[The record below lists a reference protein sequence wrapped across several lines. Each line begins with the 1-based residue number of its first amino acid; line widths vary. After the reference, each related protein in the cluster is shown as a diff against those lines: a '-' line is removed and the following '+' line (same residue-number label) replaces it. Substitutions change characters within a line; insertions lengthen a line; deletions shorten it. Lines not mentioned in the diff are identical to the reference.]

1 MKMTINIAGH
11 AYAVNLSRPHDISIP
26 VRFDDVQLSAF
37 GAPPARMKAYEA
49 GSFVGAVAQGGSCNC
64 ETYTITPHC
73 NGTHTECIGHI
84 TGARIAVKDVIKD
97 SMLAAT
103 LVTVTSSAPQEDYE
117 PVLQQGDLMI
127 TRAALEAALAK
138 ADKGFMEALIIRTA
152 PNGTDK
158 RTRDYGLAMPP
169 YLSHEAMAFIAALP
183 VRHLLVDMP
192 SVDRLD
198 DGGRLGN
205 HRIFWNVAPQAR
217 EAAPS
222 PKTITELVYVPDEVR
237 DGAYLLNL
245 QVAAFDADA
254 APSRPVLYEVSDDVA

>member
-1 MKMTINIAGH
+1 MKMMMAVAAGN
-11 AYAVNLSRPHDISIP
+11 YAVDLSRPHDIAIP

-37 GAPPARMKAYEA
+37 GAPPARMRAYEA
-49 GSFVGAVAQGGSCNC
+49 GSFVGAVGRGGSCNC

-84 TGARIAVKDVIKD
+84 TGTRIAVKDVIRD
-97 SMLAAT
+97 SLLAAT
-103 LVTVTSSAPQEDYE
+103 LITVTPSEPLENYEPAPQ
-117 PVLQQGDLMI
+117 PGDRMI
-127 TRAALEAALAK
+127 TRAALERALKSATP
-138 ADKGFMEALIIRTA
+138 GFMEALIIRTA
-152 PNGTDK
+152 PNGADK
-158 RTRDYGLAMPP
+158 RTRDYGAAMPA
-169 YLSHEAMAFIAALP
+169 YLSHEAMALIAGLP
-183 VRHLLVDMP
+183 VRHLLVDVP

-217 EAAPS
+217 EAPPS
-222 PKTITELVYVPDEVR
+222 PKTITELVYVPDEVK

-254 APSRPVLYEVSDDVA
+254 APSRPLLYEVSHDNA

>member
-1 MKMTINIAGH
+1 MKMMIKISGRD
-11 AYAVNLSRPHDISIP
+11 YAVDLSRPHDISIP

-49 GSFVGAVAQGGSCNC
+49 GSFVGAVARGGSCNC

-73 NGTHTECIGHI
+73 NGTHTECVGHI

-97 SMLAAT
+97 SMLATT
-103 LVTVTSSAPQEDYE
+103 LVTITPSVPAETYEPAPQA
-117 PVLQQGDLMI
+117 GDTMI
-127 TRAALEAALAK
+127 TRAALKTALART
-138 ADKGFMEALIIRTA
+138 DHGFMEALVIRTA
-152 PNGTDK
+152 PNGVDK
-158 RTRDYGLAMPP
+158 KTRDYGVTMPP
-169 YLSHEAMAFIAALP
+169 YFSHDAMALIAELP

-205 HRIFWNVAPQAR
+205 HRIFWNVAPLSK
-217 EAAPS
+217 EAEYS
-222 PKTITELVYVPDEVR
+222 PKTITELVFVPEHVR

-254 APSRPVLYEVSDDVA
+254 APSRPVLYEVSHVDA